1 MSSRNDVKEV
11 QKKIAAV
18 ESEILPSNENE
29 YQDIAKTLINP
40 SKIQLPNWKCIE
52 RKNASEASSIIL

>member
-18 ESEILPSNENE
+18 ESEILPSHENE

-40 SKIQLPNWKCIE
+40 SKIQLPN
-52 RKNASEASSIIL
+52 